1 MKTSRLASLAALV
14 SVTASVGCGSDIVTA
29 TQTDLT
35 ATAAAAVF
43 SHLAD
48 SVAKA
53 SGDTNLTNAYANIA
67 TAIRL
72 GGRISTVTITV
83 DGSAKTFLATA
94 QQTELTP
101 TICASAISCVSGGA
115 TALRSMIAWQLDDPR
130 KVVQL
135 TSFSNSDAI
144 GSYVAPTAAVFPSLP
159 ATLLYLDGNGGA
171 FFGTSGT
178 QSVDVTTSSTD
189 CTTGSPSPTTV
200 PTYPAPP
207 RCTQAEFAIAL
218 SAVAQPSQFLAGKNP
233 ATGTHSFT
241 MATQAVHGVRLQ
253 QVASY
258 TPSGPVTVTPS
269 VGLQSTLSAKV
280 DSVVTLTFTVTNPA
294 STPAAVVFNTGKTSD
309 FIITDANNAL
319 LFRSSA
325 GISYTQVLSTTTIP
339 ANGSVQYQ
347 AVWKPTVHGTLTAVA
362 LLASQSHLASAK
374 TTFIVP

>member
-1 MKTSRLASLAALV
+1 MHRSRFASLVGLVSLAAL
-14 SVTASVGCGSDIVTA
+14 AACGSDSVTA
-29 TQTDLT
+29 TQNDLT

-48 SVAKA
+48 SVTKA
-53 SGDTNLTNAYANIA
+53 SGDTSLINAYANIA

-72 GGRISTVTITV
+72 AGRVSNVTITV
-83 DGSAKTFLATA
+83 DGSAKTFLASA

-101 TICASAISCVSGGA
+101 TICASAISCVTGGA

-144 GSYVAPTAAVFPSLP
+144 GSYIAPTASVFASLP
-159 ATLLYLDGNGGA
+159 ALLVYLDGSGGA

-178 QSVDVTTSSTD
+178 QSFDVTTSSTD
-189 CTTGSPSPTTV
+189 CASGSSSPTTI
-200 PTYPAPP
+200 PTYPAAP
-207 RCTQAEFAIAL
+207 RCTQAEFNIAL

-233 ATGTHSFT
+233 ATGTHSFA
-241 MATQAVHGVRLQ
+241 MAAQAVHGVRLQ
-253 QVASY
+253 QIASY

-269 VGLQSTLSAKV
+269 LGLQSTLTAKV

-294 STPAAVVFNTGKTSD
+294 STPAAVVFNTGKMSD

-319 LFRSSA
+319 LYRSSA
-325 GISYTQVLSTTTIP
+325 GVSYTQMLSTTTIP
-339 ANGSVQYQ
+339 AGGSVQYQ
-347 AVWKPTVHGTLTAVA
+347 AVWKPTVKGTLNAVA
-362 LLASQSHLASAK
+362 LLTSQSHLASAK
-374 TTFIVP
+374 TTVTVP